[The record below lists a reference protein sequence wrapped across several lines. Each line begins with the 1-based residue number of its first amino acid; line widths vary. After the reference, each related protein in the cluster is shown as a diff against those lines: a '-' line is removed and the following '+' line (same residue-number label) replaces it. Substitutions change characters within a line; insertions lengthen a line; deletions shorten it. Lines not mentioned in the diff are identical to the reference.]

1 MALPGED
8 GIKQMA
14 ITERNRERGKESL
27 KAPGQGAECYQV
39 DSPPFDLTDLASV
52 LLFKG

>member
-14 ITERNRERGKESL
+14 ITERNDERGKESL
-27 KAPGQGAECYQV
+27 KAQARGQSAI
-39 DSPPFDLTDLASV
+39 
-52 LLFKG
+52 K